1 MQLTSTISEQ
11 NFRKVRDWLYQRS
24 GIFLNDTKR
33 SLVCGRLQKRMKDL
47 HLSSYDEYIELLLH
61 PREQDEQQ
69 LAVNILTTNETY
81 FFRED
86 KHFSFLEKL
95 VQQSRS
101 SASGG
106 SFSVW
111 SAASSTGQEAY
122 SIAMTLASQYN
133 GYQNWSVVGTDINT
147 SVISSARNAIYP
159 IDASRKIPLPLLK
172 SYCQRGKG
180 KDEGWFK
187 IRPELCQKVSFEQL
201 NLMNPMGF
209 KYKFDVIFLR
219 NVLIYFEL
227 PDKQKVVNNVL
238 KFLKPGGYLLVGH
251 SESIHGYDNRLQ
263 QIQPSCYRYN
273 L

>member
-1 MQLTSTISEQ
+1 VPLTSTISEQ

-33 SLVCGRLQKRMKDL
+33 SLVCGRLQKRIKDL
-47 HLSSYDEYIELLLH
+47 ELTSFEDYIALLLH
-61 PREQDEQQ
+61 PKAQDEQQ
-69 LAVNILTTNETY
+69 VAVNILTTNETY

-86 KHFSFLEKL
+86 KHFSFLEQL
-95 VQQSRS
+95 IQQNRS
-101 SASGG
+101 SAQSGL
-106 SFSVW
+106 FAVW

-122 SIAMTLASQYN
+122 SIAMTLAAQYS
-133 GYQNWSVVGTDINT
+133 GYQNWTVVGTDINT
-147 SVISSARNAIYP
+147 SVINTAKNAIYP
-159 IDASRKIPLPLLK
+159 IEACRKIPQQLLK
-172 SYCQRGKG
+172 NYCQRGKG

-187 IRPELCQKVSFEQL
+187 IRPELSQRVSFEQL
-201 NLMNPMGF
+201 NLMNPTGF

-238 KFLKPGGYLLVGH
+238 QYLKPGGHLLVGH
-251 SESIHGYDNRLQ
+251 SESIHGYDARLQ
-263 QIQPSCYRYN
+263 QIKPSCYRFN

>member
-1 MQLTSTISEQ
+1 MPDTSTISERDFKQ
-11 NFRKVRDWLYQRS
+11 VRDWLYQRS

-33 SLVCGRLQKRMKDL
+33 SLVCGRLQKRIRDL
-47 HLSSYDEYIELLLH
+47 HLGGYDEYICLLLH
-61 PREQDEQQ
+61 AKEHDEQQ
-69 LAVNILTTNETY
+69 VAVNILTTNETY

-86 KHFSFLEKL
+86 KHFSFLEK
-95 VQQSRS
+95 VVSDSRS
-101 SASGG
+101 GSQSGA
-106 SFSVW
+106 FSVW
-111 SAASSTGQEAY
+111 SAAASTGQEAY

-147 SVISSARNAIYP
+147 SVLGTARNAVYP
-159 IDASRKIPLPLLK
+159 LDASRKIPLPLLK

-187 IRPELCQKVSFEQL
+187 IRSELCQKVNFEQL
-201 NLMNPMGF
+201 NLMNPAGF

-227 PDKQKVVNNVL
+227 PDKQKVVKNVL
-238 KFLKPGGYLLVGH
+238 QFLKPGGYLLVGH

-263 QIQPSCYRYN
+263 QIQPSCYRYKA
-273 L
+273 